1 MVLRAGPPPE
11 RKSQRDL
18 IVGVIGAL
26 ILLASLIVP
35 AVPGLLWQPTV
46 LPPQYKVSFG
56 DVRTDLPARSQYIDA
71 PGSGANASFR
81 FEYEVPEDNVHTVT
95 LFLHFQDD
103 LNASDFDKFR
113 IEVKDPFGSTFAAEF
128 MQSDPPGV
136 NATDPTRYDSPQE
149 RATFVY
155 ALRPKPQD
163 TIVDGNL
170 NSTEEST
177 AAEQEALNRLNTKG
191 TWVVTV
197 TAVETRGCPTPGSGA
212 DLLARAAACRRE
224 NQDKGAPAPYD
235 RDRGNLFTIGT
246 FSYTRFTVSVE
257 KL

>member
-11 RKSQRDL
+11 RKSRRDL
-18 IVGVIGAL
+18 VVGIIGAL
-26 ILLASLIVP
+26 ILLASLIIP

-46 LPPQYKVSFG
+46 LPPQYKVSFA

-71 PGSGANASFR
+71 PGTGPNASFR

-95 LFLHFQDD
+95 LFLHFKDD

-113 IEVKDPFGSTFAAEF
+113 IEVADPFGGTFAAEY
-128 MQSDPPGV
+128 MQSEPPTA
-136 NATDPTRYDSPQE
+136 NATDPTRYDSPQK
-149 RATFVY
+149 RATLVF

-163 TIVDGNL
+163 TIVDGDF

-177 AAEQEALNRLNTKG
+177 AAEQEALNRINTKG
-191 TWVVTV
+191 NWSVTV
-197 TAVETRGCPTPGSGA
+197 TSVETRGCPAPGSSA